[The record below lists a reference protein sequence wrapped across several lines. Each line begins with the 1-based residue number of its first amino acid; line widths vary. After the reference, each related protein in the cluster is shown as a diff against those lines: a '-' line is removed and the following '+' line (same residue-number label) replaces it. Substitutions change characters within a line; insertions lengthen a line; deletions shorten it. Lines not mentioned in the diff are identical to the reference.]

1 MGPQATVKKQVT
13 CTYQAQIQLQLISAS
28 KFSSSPINTAS
39 DYIPPAQFASN

>member
-1 MGPQATVKKQVT
+1 MGPQATVKNKLR
-13 CTYQAQIQLQLISAS
+13 TYQAQIQLQLILAS